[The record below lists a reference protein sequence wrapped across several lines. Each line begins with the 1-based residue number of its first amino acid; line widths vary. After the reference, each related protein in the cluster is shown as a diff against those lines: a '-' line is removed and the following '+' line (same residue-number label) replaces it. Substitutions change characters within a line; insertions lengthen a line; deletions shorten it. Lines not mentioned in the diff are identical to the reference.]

1 MGTVGHKNKGGGVPG
16 KGPIQGGSLG
26 FQMKGSPYQM
36 SASQENTFGPSG
48 SNPNPGVYSGIKA
61 ADANKSG
68 SDVPTKNMDI
78 PLQKKKTYKQ
88 FVEEQ
93 NKKHGMDKFNKTVL
107 PESYTNRKAFRAE
120 KSADRKQKRKD
131 MAYDES
137 NPYSSG
143 RKVGNVLRD
152 AIGGRVKD
160 NKKASANFAANDNME
175 ASVVKPQKTN
185 AGKAIQ
191 GVKNVA
197 QKVGEKISQ
206 TAKNTFQSKDVRH
219 GKVINDETGERDYK
233 SGTVNKRVER
243 KKQKLKDR
251 MASRG
256 GKRSDVGQWLKD
268 GADEMLGKKKSVEG
282 NNESSGYQP
291 QDFVLPSDLSSIG
304 GSKSGFSNVLDKDNY
319 TITPTVKLSKDKNE
333 FLKTDY
339 SGGPSMKQPFY
350 KKGPLYMAQV
360 SGDDDN
366 TGDKD
371 KDKKDKEDK
380 EDKKDKKDKEEVPT
394 PKYETQKFDLV

>member
-36 SASQENTFGPSG
+36 SVSQENTFGPSG

-88 FVEEQ
+88 FVKEQ
-93 NKKHGMDKFNKTVL
+93 NSKSDGGVGGDMQRALGSGGDRPVVDT
-107 PESYTNRKAFRAE
+107 SRKAFRAE

-197 QKVGEKISQ
+197 QKVGEKI
-206 TAKNTFQSKDVRH
+206 FQSKDVRH

-291 QDFVLPSDLSSIG
+291 QDFVLPGIG
-304 GSKSGFSNVLDKDNY
+304 GNTGIGSKALNKDY
-319 TITPTVKLSKDKNE
+319 SIPIPDIKITSKQKKFIDG
-333 FLKTDY
+333 

-371 KDKKDKEDK
+371 EDEKDKKDKEDK
-380 EDKKDKKDKEEVPT
+380 EGVPT
-394 PKYETQKFDLV
+394 PKFETQKFDLV

>member
-68 SDVPTKNMDI
+68 SDVPMNNMDI

-93 NKKHGMDKFNKTVL
+93 NKKHGMDKFNKSVL
-107 PESYTNRKAFRAE
+107 PDSYTNRKAFRAE

-197 QKVGEKISQ
+197 QKVGEKI
-206 TAKNTFQSKDVRH
+206 FQSKDVRH

-291 QDFVLPSDLSSIG
+291 QDFVLPGIG
-304 GSKSGFSNVLDKDNY
+304 GNTGIGSKALNK
-319 TITPTVKLSKDKNE
+319 
-333 FLKTDY
+333 DY
-339 SGGPSMKQPFY
+339 SIPIPDIKITQS
-350 KKGPLYMAQV
+350 KKNLLMV
-360 SGDDDN
+360 
-366 TGDKD
+366 
-371 KDKKDKEDK
+371 
-380 EDKKDKKDKEEVPT
+380 
-394 PKYETQKFDLV
+394 LVVHQ